1 MTNTIF
7 EYIRSLVP
15 DPIFRSGQALF
26 ESGAVL
32 DAHTQAKT
40 VEARVANES
49 GRFESVSISFRTNGI
64 ASRCS
69 CRVRVPICDHA
80 TAVLLR
86 VAETNPDFYGF
97 LGFGDDS
104 AKSKSEIG
112 APLAS
117 VPGRS
122 PAPTADGSSRKEAYQ
137 GYFSSL
143 ISPERASH
151 CALYLHLLD
160 ANKALESRWQN
171 MHIKATL
178 QAGDR
183 SYSAGNMRKM
193 LDGVKAAGD
202 MQLTDFTPRERQI
215 IRFLCMHA
223 TPQDASVFE
232 MDAIRAADL
241 FHCLIGF
248 ERFFT
253 ENEQIHV
260 HGQHA
265 DPCMVI
271 TSKEDETLVKG
282 RLELPGTGV
291 LPEGRVV
298 PIAGRGGVWIGVQ
311 SHYWWLAG
319 IIDPGWLRFFVHSE
333 EVAVTEGQASEL
345 LRAAHE
351 GRVRAR
357 ILREDTTEEVAI
369 DRPECTPVLSLDWQ
383 GPNLTGE
390 LEFDYGSVR
399 VAPLDR
405 RGGQTGAGYIVR
417 DAEEEAEAA
426 NHLRRLGFTWSSA
439 GRCYTLTNKTYL
451 WTFLHEALGHM
462 ESTWRLF
469 MSPVFVRKWQT
480 SDNVQLSLQT
490 VDEGERWFEL
500 QADLPE
506 AENAGLSWDDITQ
519 ACQAGEEYVAAEDG
533 TIMHIPQDVRQLVEL
548 LTVQAKDQEENRL
561 SFDISSAFPIGDSVV
576 PYLGEQ
582 NPTAV
587 RWRKLRNMF
596 LNPDL
601 KSRPV
606 ELPEDLNA
614 LLRDYQREGIAW
626 LSMLEETG
634 FHGILADEMG
644 LGKTIQALAALVRRH
659 QQNQTDRP
667 SLVVCPTSLIEN
679 WLIEAKRFAPQ
690 LKTLAVRGLQR
701 KHLIE
706 RLPEIDLAVTSYSL
720 LRRDVELYEKQHLD
734 YLILDEAQHIKNPGT
749 ANAKTCKSLR
759 ADHRLILTGTPL
771 ENSLREVWSLFDFLL
786 PGFLGT
792 QKEFRQR
799 FGNAASGSEDPTAVQ
814 ELAASIRPFI
824 LRRTKDDVCKQ
835 LPPKIEQVVYCHLN
849 AKQQKIHQNLL
860 SAGREMVRI
869 ARKEGWNT
877 RRFQLLSVIMRL
889 RQVCCHPHLLP
900 DNLLTD
906 ELREA
911 PSAKT
916 ELLKEII
923 EEAIDGGHRIL
934 LFSQFT
940 SFLRILKDWLVEEE
954 IPYEYLDGSTQ
965 DRQARVDHFNND
977 ASIPIFLLSLKAG
990 GTGLN
995 LTGADTVIHYDQWW
1009 NPMVED
1015 QATDR
1020 THRIGQE
1027 KPVTVY
1033 KLVAR
1038 HSIEERIRNL
1048 QLRKRKIFDQI
1059 MDGAPTKP
1067 GELSDEDFEFLFGAP
1082 GKSS

>member
-1 MTNTIF
+1 MTDTIR
-7 EYIRSLVP
+7 EYIRSLVS
-15 DPIFRSGQALF
+15 DPVFRSGEELF
-26 ESGAVL
+26 QNGAVL
-32 DAHTQAKT
+32 DAHTQSKT
-40 VEARVANES
+40 VEARVANET

-64 ASRCS
+64 VSRCS
-69 CRVRVPICDHA
+69 CRVRVPICNHA

-86 VAETNPDFYGF
+86 VAQTNPDFYGF
-97 LGFGDDS
+97 LGFGDS
-104 AKSKSEIG
+104 APANGREVENRTAGTTPLRSEGG
-112 APLAS
+112 AS
-117 VPGRS
+117 PG
-122 PAPTADGSSRKEAYQ
+122 SRKEAYE
-137 GYFSSL
+137 GYLAPL
-143 ISPERASH
+143 IHPGRTHH
-151 CALYLHLLD
+151 CCLLLHLLD
-160 ANKALESRWQN
+160 GHNALESRWQH
-171 MHIKATL
+171 MRLKAVL
-178 QAGDR
+178 QMGDR
-183 SYSAGNMRKM
+183 RYSAGNMKKM
-193 LDGVKAAGD
+193 LDGVKAAGG
-202 MQLTDFTPRERQI
+202 MTLNDFTPRERQI
-215 IRFLCMHA
+215 IRFLSMHSE
-223 TPQDASVFE
+223 PQDASVFE
-232 MDAIRAADL
+232 IDATRAADL

-253 ENEQIHV
+253 DNEQIHV
-260 HGQHA
+260 HGQNA
-265 DPCMVI
+265 DPCIVI
-271 TSKEDETLVKG
+271 SRKDEETIIRG

-311 SHYWWLAG
+311 GHYWWLPG
-319 IIDPGWLRFFVHSE
+319 IVDPGWLRFFVHSE
-333 EVAVTEGQASEL
+333 EVAVTETQAAEL
-345 LRAAHE
+345 LRSAHE

-357 ILREDTTEEVAI
+357 IIREEPADEISI

-383 GPNLTGE
+383 SVDVTAE

-405 RGGQTGAGYIVR
+405 RGGETSAGYIVR
-417 DAEEEAEAA
+417 DAEAEGEAVGL
-426 NHLRRLGFTWSSA
+426 LRRLGFVWSSA
-439 GRCYTLTNKTYL
+439 RRCHTLSAKAYL
-451 WTFLHEALGHM
+451 WKFLHEEMTNLEAG
-462 ESTWRLF
+462 WRLF
-469 MSPVFVRKWQT
+469 MSPAFVRKWQA
-480 SDNVQLSLQT
+480 SDKVQLSLHT
-490 VDEGERWFEL
+490 VSEGDRWFDL
-500 QADLPE
+500 RADLPE
-506 AENAGLSWDDITQ
+506 AEEVGLSWQDIAE
-519 ACQAGEEYVAAEDG
+519 ACRTGEDYVTTSDG
-533 TIMHIPQDVRQLVEL
+533 TLMHIPDDVHRLVDL
-548 LTVQAKDQEENRL
+548 LVAQARRQEENRL
-561 SFDISSAFPIGDSVV
+561 SFDISSAFPIAESVS
-576 PYLGEQ
+576 PYLGE
-582 NPTAV
+582 NDVTPA
-587 RWRKLRNMF
+587 RWRKLRDVF

-601 KSRPV
+601 ANRTI
-606 ELPEDLNA
+606 ELSEELDS
-614 LLRDYQREGIAW
+614 LLRDYQREGVAW

-644 LGKTIQALAALVRRH
+644 LGKTIQALAALVRRRKQGEVH
-659 QQNQTDRP
+659 LP

-690 LKTLAVRGLQR
+690 LKAMAVRGLQR
-701 KHLIE
+701 RHLIE
-706 RLPEIDLAVTSYSL
+706 RLPDVDLAITSYSL
-720 LRRDVELYEKQHLD
+720 LRRDVGHYEKLALD

-749 ANAKTCKSLR
+749 ANAKTCKSLS
-759 ADHRLILTGTPL
+759 AHHRLILTGTPL
-771 ENSLREVWSLFDFLL
+771 ENSLREVWSLFDYLL

-799 FGNAASGSEDPTAVQ
+799 FGNGSTGGAEDPRAVQ

-824 LRRTKDDVCKQ
+824 LRRTKDEVCRQ
-835 LPPKIEQVVYCHLN
+835 LPPKIEQVVYCHLDP
-849 AKQQKIHQNLL
+849 KQQKIHQNLL

-889 RQVCCHPHLLP
+889 RQVCCHPRMLP
-900 DNLLTD
+900 ADLLTD
-906 ELREA
+906 DLREA

-940 SFLRILKDWLVEEE
+940 SFLSILKDWLVAED
-954 IPYEYLDGSTQ
+954 IAFEYLDGSTQ

-977 ASIPIFLLSLKAG
+977 PSVPIFLLSLKAG

-1020 THRIGQE
+1020 THRIGQD

-1048 QLRKRKIFDQI
+1048 QLRKRQMFDQI
-1059 MDGAPTKP
+1059 MEGAPTKP
-1067 GELSDEDFEFLFGAP
+1067 GELSDEDFEFLFGTHRTP
-1082 GKSS
+1082 